1 MSVSAHNVIMQ
12 VAWLVQRLIDWLTSL
27 ATWYYSR
34 KYGALASRLG
44 GGVMPGDGRRGFLI
58 IQIDGLAHR
67 YLLDALARGAMPHL
81 NRLITRE
88 GFRLQRWRCGLPSST
103 PAVQAGLLFGNNWD
117 IPSFRWFEK
126 ESGQSVVCKVP
137 AHLQRLQHRLSAGR
151 YGILTGGSSYFNL
164 FDGHARTSILTLS
177 SLNRQHLSQN
187 LRGSFFFLIFLLTP
201 RRSLRALWLALSE
214 YARTLRA
221 RLRSRHKA
229 GPPAAR
235 LRRIWRG
242 LTSPLATL
250 LSPLAPVTLNVLFR
264 EIQTF
269 AVALDIYRGVPAILT
284 DYYGYDDRAHHHG
297 VLSAEALRALRSI
310 DACVHEL
317 DQIRRQFRHR
327 RAYDLFIFSDHG
339 MSRCRPFE
347 ELFQQTL
354 GDFVRT
360 HVGEAVV
367 DVQGGQAPWASMQ
380 DELLHSELQAVEAHA
395 PPYSQRLL
403 RLLRR
408 ALRRGLPQ
416 DPEVQMDYD
425 LARRSD
431 VVVRVAGSL
440 AHVYFNVTPAQM
452 DVSEIAILYPDLLSA
467 LRIHR
472 GFGLVLGREQGRAV
486 CITPRGVQR
495 LDSPRLADTLP
506 HLGDPGAELLQIDR
520 LVRFPHSGD
529 LVLLGNWY
537 ADGSVVGFEEHVATH
552 GGLGGP
558 QDYPFFITA
567 PGVDWDLAG
576 VTNATQL
583 HDFFVRWYGDAAT
596 RAARGRGAAATGE
609 PNLSQQPS

>member
-1 MSVSAHNVIMQ
+1 MILLNWVFTPIMSAMQ
-12 VAWLVQRLIDWLTSL
+12 VAWLVQRLIDWLTAF
-27 ATWYYSR
+27 ATWYYNR

-44 GGVMPGDGRRGFLI
+44 GGVMPGDGRRGFLL

-67 YLLDALARGAMPHL
+67 YLQDALARGAMPYL
-81 NRLITRE
+81 NRLLTRE

-117 IPSFRWFEK
+117 IPSFRWYEK
-126 ESGQSVVCKVP
+126 ESGQTIVCKAP
-137 AHLQRLQHRLSAGR
+137 AHLQRLQERLSAGR

-164 FDGHARTSILTLS
+164 FDGNARTSILTLS
-177 SLNRQHLSQN
+177 SLDRQHLSQN
-187 LRGSFFFLIFLLTP
+187 IRGSFFFLIFLLTP

-214 YARTLRA
+214 YGRTLRA
-221 RLRSRHKA
+221 RLRRARKA

-235 LRRIWRG
+235 LRRLWRG

-250 LSPLAPVTLNVLFR
+250 LSPLAPVTLNVIFR

-269 AVALDIYRGVPAILT
+269 AVALDIYRGVPAIYT

-297 VLSAEALRALRSI
+297 PLSAEALRALRSI
-310 DACVHEL
+310 DACLREL
-317 DQIRRQFRHR
+317 DQIRRQFHDR
-327 RAYDLFIFSDHG
+327 RAYDLFVFSDHG

-347 ELFQQTL
+347 ALFQQTL

-360 HVGEAVV
+360 QVGEAVV

-380 DELLHSELQAVEAHA
+380 DELLHSELQAVEARVS
-395 PPYSQRLL
+395 PNSQRLL
-403 RLLRR
+403 RLVRR

-416 DPEVQMDYD
+416 DPEIKTDYD

-440 AHVYFNVTPAQM
+440 AHVYFNITPAQM

-467 LRIHR
+467 LRTHS
-472 GFGLVLGREQGRAV
+472 GFGLVLGREQGNAV
-486 CITPRGVQR
+486 CVTSHGVQR
-495 LDSPRLADTLP
+495 LDSPQLAAALP
-506 HLGDPGAELLQIDR
+506 HLTHAAAALQQIDR

-567 PGVDWDLAG
+567 PGVNWDLAN

-583 HDFFVRWYGDAAT
+583 HDFFVHWYGDAAA
-596 RAARGRGAAATGE
+596 RAARGRDSTTT
-609 PNLSQQPS
+609 L

>member
-1 MSVSAHNVIMQ
+1 MQ
-12 VAWLVQRLIDWLTSL
+12 VAWLVQRLIDWLTAF
-27 ATWYYSR
+27 ATWYYNR

-44 GGVMPGDGRRGFLI
+44 GGVMPGDGRRGFLL
-58 IQIDGLAHR
+58 IQIDGLAYR
-67 YLLDALARGAMPHL
+67 YLEDALARGAMPYL
-81 NRLITRE
+81 NRLLTRE
-88 GFRLQRWRCGLPSST
+88 GFHLQRWRCGLPSST

-117 IPSFRWFEK
+117 IPSFRWYEK
-126 ESGQSVVCKVP
+126 ESGQTIVCKVP
-137 AHLQRLQHRLSAGR
+137 AHLQRLQERLSAGR

-164 FDGHARTSILTLS
+164 FDGNARTSILTLS
-177 SLNRQHLSQN
+177 SLDREHLSQN
-187 LRGSFFFLIFLLTP
+187 IRGSFFFLIFLLTP

-214 YARTLRA
+214 YGRTLRA
-221 RLRSRHKA
+221 RLRSGRKA

-235 LRRIWRG
+235 LRRLWRG

-250 LSPLAPVTLNVLFR
+250 LSPLAPVTLNVIFR

-269 AVALDIYRGVPAILT
+269 AVALDLYRGVPAIYT

-297 VLSAEALRALRSI
+297 PLSAEALRALRSI
-310 DACVHEL
+310 DACLREL
-317 DQIRRQFRHR
+317 DQIRRQFHDR
-327 RAYDLFIFSDHG
+327 RAYDLFVFSDHG

-347 ELFQQTL
+347 ALFQQTL

-380 DELLHSELQAVEAHA
+380 DELLHSELQAVEARVS
-395 PPYSQRLL
+395 PNSQRLL
-403 RLLRR
+403 RLVRR

-416 DPEVQMDYD
+416 DPEIQTDYD

-440 AHVYFNVTPAQM
+440 AHLYFNLTPAQM

-467 LRIHR
+467 LRTHS
-472 GFGLVLGREQGRAV
+472 GFGLVLGREQGNAV
-486 CITPRGVQR
+486 CVTSHGVQR
-495 LDSPRLADTLP
+495 LDSPQLAATLP
-506 HLGDPGAELLQIDR
+506 HLTDAAAALQQIDR

-567 PGVDWDLAG
+567 PGVNWDLAN

-583 HDFFVRWYGDAAT
+583 HDFFVHWYGDAAA
-596 RAARGRGAAATGE
+596 RAARGRDSTAPLEHA
-609 PNLSQQPS
+609 

>member
-1 MSVSAHNVIMQ
+1 MQ
-12 VAWLVQRLIDWLTSL
+12 I
-27 ATWYYSR
+27 
-34 KYGALASRLG
+34 
-44 GGVMPGDGRRGFLI
+44 
-58 IQIDGLAHR
+58 
-67 YLLDALARGAMPHL
+67 
-81 NRLITRE
+81 
-88 GFRLQRWRCGLPSST
+88 
-103 PAVQAGLLFGNNWD
+103 
-117 IPSFRWFEK
+117 
-126 ESGQSVVCKVP
+126 
-137 AHLQRLQHRLSAGR
+137 
-151 YGILTGGSSYFNL
+151 
-164 FDGHARTSILTLS
+164 
-177 SLNRQHLSQN
+177 
-187 LRGSFFFLIFLLTP
+187 
-201 RRSLRALWLALSE
+201 
-214 YARTLRA
+214 
-221 RLRSRHKA
+221 
-229 GPPAAR
+229 
-235 LRRIWRG
+235 
-242 LTSPLATL
+242 
-250 LSPLAPVTLNVLFR
+250 
-264 EIQTF
+264 
-269 AVALDIYRGVPAILT
+269 
-284 DYYGYDDRAHHHG
+284 
-297 VLSAEALRALRSI
+297 
-310 DACVHEL
+310 
-317 DQIRRQFRHR
+317 
-327 RAYDLFIFSDHG
+327 
-339 MSRCRPFE
+339 
-347 ELFQQTL
+347 
-354 GDFVRT
+354 
-360 HVGEAVV
+360 
-367 DVQGGQAPWASMQ
+367 
-380 DELLHSELQAVEAHA
+380 
-395 PPYSQRLL
+395 
-403 RLLRR
+403 
-408 ALRRGLPQ
+408 
-416 DPEVQMDYD
+416 DYD

-486 CITPRGVQR
+486 CITARGVQR

>member
-1 MSVSAHNVIMQ
+1 MQ

-81 NRLITRE
+81 NRLVTRE
-88 GFRLQRWRCGLPSST
+88 GFRVQRWRCGLPSST

-126 ESGQSVVCKVP
+126 ENGQTVVCKVP
-137 AHLQRLQHRLSAGR
+137 AHLQRLQERLSAGR

-221 RLRSRHKA
+221 RLRSRHKT

-250 LSPLAPVTLNVLFR
+250 LSPLAPVTLNVIFR

-269 AVALDIYRGVPAILT
+269 AVALDVYRGVPAIYT

-380 DELLHSELQAVEAHA
+380 DELLHSELQAAEAHA
-395 PPYSQRLL
+395 PPTSQRLL

-408 ALRRGLPQ
+408 ALRHGLPQ
-416 DPEVQMDYD
+416 DPEIQIDYD

-452 DVSEIAILYPDLLSA
+452 DLSEIAILYPDLLSA
-467 LRIHR
+467 LRIHS
-472 GFGLVLGREQGRAV
+472 GFGLVLGREGGNAV
-486 CITPRGVQR
+486 CATPRGVQR
-495 LDSPRLADTLP
+495 LDSPHLAATLP
-506 HLGDPGAELLQIDR
+506 HLADPAAELLQIDR

-567 PGVDWDLAG
+567 PGVDWDLAAI
-576 VTNATQL
+576 TNATQL
-583 HDFFVRWYGDAAT
+583 HDFFVHWYGDAAT
-596 RAARGRGAAATGE
+596 RAARGRSATE
-609 PNLSQQPS
+609 TP

>member
-1 MSVSAHNVIMQ
+1 MSVSAHNVNMQ

-81 NRLITRE
+81 NRLVTRE
-88 GFRLQRWRCGLPSST
+88 GFRVQRWRCGLPSST

-126 ESGQSVVCKVP
+126 ENGQTVVCKVP
-137 AHLQRLQHRLSAGR
+137 AHLQRLQERLSAGR

-221 RLRSRHKA
+221 RLRSRHKT

-250 LSPLAPVTLNVLFR
+250 LSPLAPVTLNVIFR

-269 AVALDIYRGVPAILT
+269 AVALDVYRGVPAIYT

-380 DELLHSELQAVEAHA
+380 DELLHSELQAAEAHA
-395 PPYSQRLL
+395 PPTSQRLL

-408 ALRRGLPQ
+408 ALRHGLPQ
-416 DPEVQMDYD
+416 DPETQIDYD

-452 DVSEIAILYPDLLSA
+452 DLSEIAILYPDLLSA
-467 LRIHR
+467 LRIHS
-472 GFGLVLGREQGRAV
+472 GFGLVLGREGGNAV
-486 CITPRGVQR
+486 CATPRGVQR
-495 LDSPRLADTLP
+495 LDSPHLAATLP
-506 HLGDPGAELLQIDR
+506 HLADPAAELLQIDR

-567 PGVDWDLAG
+567 PGVDWDLADI
-576 VTNATQL
+576 TNATQL
-583 HDFFVRWYGDAAT
+583 HDFFVHWYGDAAT
-596 RAARGRGAAATGE
+596 RAARGRSATQT
-609 PNLSQQPS
+609 P

>member
-1 MSVSAHNVIMQ
+1 MQ

-81 NRLITRE
+81 NRLVTRE
-88 GFRLQRWRCGLPSST
+88 GFRVQRWRCGLPSST

-126 ESGQSVVCKVP
+126 ENGQTVVCKVP
-137 AHLQRLQHRLSAGR
+137 AHLQRLQERLSAGR

-221 RLRSRHKA
+221 RLRSRHKT

-250 LSPLAPVTLNVLFR
+250 LSPLAPVTLNVIFR

-269 AVALDIYRGVPAILT
+269 AVALDVYRGVPAIYT

-380 DELLHSELQAVEAHA
+380 DELLHSELQAAEAHA
-395 PPYSQRLL
+395 PPTSQRLL

-408 ALRRGLPQ
+408 ALRHGLPQ
-416 DPEVQMDYD
+416 DPEIQIDYD

-452 DVSEIAILYPDLLSA
+452 DLSEIAILYPDLLSA
-467 LRIHR
+467 LRIHS
-472 GFGLVLGREQGRAV
+472 GFGLVLGREGGNAV
-486 CITPRGVQR
+486 CATPRGVQR
-495 LDSPRLADTLP
+495 LDSPHLAATLP
-506 HLGDPGAELLQIDR
+506 HLADPAAELLQIDR

-567 PGVDWDLAG
+567 PGVDWDLADI
-576 VTNATQL
+576 TNATQL
-583 HDFFVRWYGDAAT
+583 HDFFVHWYGDAAT
-596 RAARGRGAAATGE
+596 RAARGRSATQT
-609 PNLSQQPS
+609 P